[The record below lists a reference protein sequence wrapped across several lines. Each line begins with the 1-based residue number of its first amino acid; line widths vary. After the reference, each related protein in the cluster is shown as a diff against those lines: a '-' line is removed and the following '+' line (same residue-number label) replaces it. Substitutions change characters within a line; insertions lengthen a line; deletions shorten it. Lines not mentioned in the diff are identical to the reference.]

1 MKGLPVRSKLGL
13 VSLVVL
19 FAAGGNVCAAEYDI
33 DSFSDSDTSL
43 KNHNP
48 AIIDG
53 DILHLKN
60 NLTADQNLQT
70 LGSITIDAANHIISG
85 NSLYSGFETT
95 DTETLNIYNFKGIS
109 DFKAQNG
116 AAVNNAGTVNI
127 KNSTFS
133 NNSSA
138 EKGGAIYNSG
148 IVNISTE
155 NGITSFKS
163 NTANGAS
170 NAIYN
175 DGSVNIQSDKYG
187 YVKFDDKIS
196 SSDTSKTININTDGL
211 TLGTVIFNDTIENS
225 TVNLGAGTLKL
236 GYNSQ
241 NSSVKYF
248 ENSKLNITG
257 GTLHTAN
264 AEIDTISLSDL
275 SRQIRQTYYLT
286 RI

>member
-1 MKGLPVRSKLGL
+1 M
-13 VSLVVL
+13 
-19 FAAGGNVCAAEYDI
+19 
-33 DSFSDSDTSL
+33 
-43 KNHNP
+43 
-48 AIIDG
+48 
-53 DILHLKN
+53 
-60 NLTADQNLQT
+60 
-70 LGSITIDAANHIISG
+70 
-85 NSLYSGFETT
+85 
-95 DTETLNIYNFKGIS
+95 
-109 DFKAQNG
+109 
-116 AAVNNAGTVNI
+116 NI

-148 IVNISTE
+148 IVNISTD

-175 DGSVNIQSDKYG
+175 DGTVNIQSDKYG